1 MKIIIAGIGKVGAM
15 LTKQLSAEGYDLT
28 LIDSDPTM
36 LQTLVERFDVMAIQ
50 GNCASM
56 PILVQ
61 AGINDA
67 DLLIATTDADET
79 NLLCCMTAQGIKKS
93 LHTIARIRN
102 PDYDEQIHGM
112 LDIFSISMVIN
123 PEKQAA
129 REIER
134 LLRYPGFFKRDT
146 FAKGRVEIAELHID
160 AKSKLC
166 NRTLAEATHILKSDM
181 LVCLVLRNGD
191 AVTPDGSFILQE
203 GDRIFVTAP
212 TVALGQLLKNLDI
225 ITRKVR
231 RTLICGGGRA
241 SLYLAQSL
249 EKSDINVSLIE
260 QNYDRC
266 VELAELLSSTE
277 IINDDASNHATL
289 QKEDLDDSDAL
300 VCMTGMDELN
310 MVIALYARKRGVPH
324 VITKLSRVET
334 TNAMLDG
341 LSLGSV
347 VCPKELCCNSVVRYV
362 RAMKNQTGAA
372 VSVHSIANG
381 KAEALEFW
389 TDKHTPNC
397 DIPLKKLK
405 LRPNMIVSAITHN
418 GKTIIPDGDASY
430 SEGDTVVIV
439 KTGDA
444 IVHQL
449 GDIFA

>member
-28 LIDSDPTM
+28 LIDSNATM
-36 LQTLVERFDVMAIQ
+36 LQTLVERFDVIAVQ

-56 PILVQ
+56 PILQQ
-61 AGINDA
+61 AGLA
-67 DLLIATTDADET
+67 ETDLLIATTGADET
-79 NLLCCMTAQGIKKS
+79 NLLCCMTAQGMQKS

-102 PDYDEQIHGM
+102 PDYAEQVHGM
-112 LDIFSISMVIN
+112 LDVFSISMVIN

-134 LLRYPGFFKRDT
+134 LLRYPGFSKRDT
-146 FAKGRVEIAELHID
+146 FAKGRVEIAELRID
-160 AKSKLC
+160 AQSKLC
-166 NRTLAEATHILKSDM
+166 NVSLSDATHILKSDM
-181 LVCLVLRNGD
+181 LVCIVLRNGT
-191 AVTPDGSFILQE
+191 AITPDGSFVLKE

-212 TVALGQLLKNLDI
+212 TVALSQLLKNLGI
-225 ITRKVR
+225 LTRKVR
-231 RTLICGGGRA
+231 QIIVCGGGRA
-241 SLYLAQSL
+241 SLYLAQLL
-249 EKSDINVSLIE
+249 EKSDMRVHIIE
-260 QNYDRC
+260 QNYNRC
-266 VELAELLSSTE
+266 VELAELLPHAE
-277 IINDDASNHATL
+277 IIHDDASNHATL
-289 QKEDLDDSDAL
+289 QKEHLDDCDAL

-310 MVIALYARKRGVPH
+310 MVISLYASKRGVPH

-372 VSVHSIANG
+372 ISVHTIADG
-381 KAEALEFW
+381 QAEALEFW
-389 TDKHTPNC
+389 ADEHTPNC
-397 DIPLKKLK
+397 GTPLKKLS
-405 LRPNMIVSAITHN
+405 LRPNMIISAITHN
-418 GKTIIPDGDASY
+418 GKTVIPDGDACFRD
-430 SEGDTVVIV
+430 GDTVVVV